1 MIVARSS
8 APSWGRC
15 NADVRTVAPT
25 RSQKKTPQESKKS
38 DNKSGFVIEYG
49 AIMELCVPVPSSVP
63 RMRRLAPR
71 VAASVHRCQPASS
84 DPRRS
89 DVKDGFPGELRVQL
103 CRCKNNGF
111 TGGTIPVANAGVW
124 FTSLHTFRARLAWG
138 HSRVMRSQSEALR
151 RSPGIFVK
159 NIVQYILRENQGIF
173 KMFNLFTKD
182 GNGAGGQVQLK
193 LVCSL
198 AVALPLRNHRGTL
211 ESCAL

>member
-124 FTSLHTFRARLAWG
+124 FTYVFAYVPRPPGVGALTCDAVSIRGPAPLARDICEEYCTV
-138 HSRVMRSQSEALR
+138 HSA
-151 RSPGIFVK
+151 
-159 NIVQYILRENQGIF
+159 
-173 KMFNLFTKD
+173 
-182 GNGAGGQVQLK
+182 
-193 LVCSL
+193 
-198 AVALPLRNHRGTL
+198 
-211 ESCAL
+211 